1 MNKSLSAIAIAVA
14 VVAIAGCTTPP
25 PPPTARRTVGLS
37 LKEAEAIVAAFEA
50 KQVAPQKAM
59 AATDVATALAVLKA
73 DRLDAFPGAVAF
85 LAKQEGY
92 DALALRAQL
101 ELAWGEA
108 ELTVA
113 EVLAQTASQLEQNL
127 RGQELRKN
135 PSAAD
140 KASIAAESER
150 IALYRETD
158 EALRLLAAEHV
169 GLGAEDAGVVI
180 TQKPDDYVG
189 YRIAADAAR
198 MRNHWTEFTENV
210 KKVEA
215 AKPDS
220 NGLKFLRGVE
230 AYMRDGDSREAAG
243 HFREALA
250 GDPAFVRAQAQ
261 LVLVAANIFDQ
272 YKELQA
278 LKAMAPDHQIVR
290 WAGPGIEQA
299 HAAAKERQ
307 QAIQN
312 AVNSRPTAATN
323 PLAR

>member
-1 MNKSLSAIAIAVA
+1 MNKIFIVAAIVAAV
-14 VVAIAGCTTPP
+14 AGCTTPAP
-25 PPPTARRTVGLS
+25 AAQSGRRTVGLS
-37 LKEAEAIVAAFEA
+37 LKEAQAIVDAFES

-59 AATDVATALAVLKA
+59 ATPTDVTGALAVLKA
-73 DRLDAFPGAVAF
+73 DRIDAFPGAVAF
-85 LAKQEGY
+85 LSKQEGY
-92 DALALRAQL
+92 DALALRAQI

-127 RGQELRKN
+127 RGWEVRKN
-135 PSAAD
+135 LTADD
-140 KASIAAESER
+140 KAKIEAEAER

-169 GLGAEDAGVVI
+169 GIGAEDADKAIG
-180 TQKPDDYVG
+180 QKPDDYVG

-198 MRNHWTEFTENV
+198 LRNHWTEFTDNV

-230 AYMRDGDSREAAG
+230 AYMRDGDAREAAG

-250 GDPAFVRAQAQ
+250 GDPEFVRAQAQ
-261 LVLVAANIFDQ
+261 LVLVSANIFEQ
-272 YKELQA
+272 HKELLA
-278 LKAMAPDHQIVR
+278 LKALAPDHQIVR
-290 WAGPGIEQA
+290 WAGPGIENA
-299 HAAAKERQ
+299 WAAAKERQ
-307 QAIQN
+307 EAIQN
-312 AVNSRPTAATN
+312 AANLRPTAPAN
-323 PLAR
+323 PLAK